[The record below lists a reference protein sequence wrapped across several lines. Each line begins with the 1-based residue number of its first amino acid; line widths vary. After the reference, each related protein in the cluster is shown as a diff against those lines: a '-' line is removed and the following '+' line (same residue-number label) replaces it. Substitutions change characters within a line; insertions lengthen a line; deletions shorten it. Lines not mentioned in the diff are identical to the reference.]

1 MDIAFAS
8 DNHLFLVAIA
18 SDCFCDAPGILL
30 TLANVEAKMGKAS
43 MDTREL
49 TPGKA
54 SECQSSSAFKRLL
67 ASCSV

>member
-1 MDIAFAS
+1 MNSFEGVNNTVTQILLDIAFAS

-54 SECQSSSAFKRLL
+54 
-67 ASCSV
+67 